1 LAVES
6 CCIVT
11 RASLKLHNSAKTQ
24 LEQMHK
30 ERQTANKS
38 GNYISTQ
45 LSYYIT
51 YHSVYAG
58 SSGAGSVAWT

>member
-1 LAVES
+1 
-6 CCIVT
+6 
-11 RASLKLHNSAKTQ
+11 LHNSAKTQ